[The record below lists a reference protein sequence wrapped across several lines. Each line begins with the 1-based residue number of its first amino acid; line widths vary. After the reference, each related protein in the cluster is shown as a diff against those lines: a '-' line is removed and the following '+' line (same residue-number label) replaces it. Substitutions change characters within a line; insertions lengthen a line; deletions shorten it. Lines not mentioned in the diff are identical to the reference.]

1 MNLSDLG
8 ERIWA
13 LLSRGRV
20 TGADGNKPM
29 RTLQLELLSSDARDN
44 VEHMEPYG
52 FTSEPF
58 VESEAL
64 AASLSGDRNHTVVI
78 TVADRRYR
86 LKALKQ
92 GEVAIFDDQ
101 HRKVH
106 LTRDGIVI
114 DGVNSP
120 ITIKTGG
127 TVDVKGQTINLTA
140 SNIKLKASNIALDSP
155 MVNSSG
161 AMKSVGDVSGAGIS
175 LSRHTHRGD
184 SGGTTSTPN

>member
-1 MNLSDLG
+1 MLST
-8 ERIWA
+8 W
-13 LLSRGRV
+13 
-20 TGADGNKPM
+20 
-29 RTLQLELLSSDARDN
+29 
-44 VEHMEPYG
+44 
-52 FTSEPF
+52 
-58 VESEAL
+58 
-64 AASLSGDRNHTVVI
+64 NHTVSQVS
-78 TVADRRYR
+78 R
-86 LKALKQ
+86 LWKAKHWPRPFRATETIRLSLPWLIDDTASKPLN
-92 GEVAIFDDQ
+92 DQ

-127 TVDVKGQTINLTA
+127 TVDVKGQAINLTA

-175 LSRHTHRGD
+175 LSRHTHQGD